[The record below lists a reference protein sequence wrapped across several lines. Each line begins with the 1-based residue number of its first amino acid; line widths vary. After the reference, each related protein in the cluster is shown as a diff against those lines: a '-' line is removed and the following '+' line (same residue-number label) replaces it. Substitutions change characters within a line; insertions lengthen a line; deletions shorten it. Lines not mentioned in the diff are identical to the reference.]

1 MHVIRKYSSCC
12 VFTTLQHL
20 LLNFFIYCT
29 KLQFYYLIHMKS
41 NIPYKFLIAAS
52 VVLSLTFCSLQSK
65 HQSVP
70 TLTQEQQH
78 KIIQETQC
86 LHEALWFESRSEPL
100 EGKVAV
106 LEVIHNRTLH
116 KDYPDSYCDV
126 IQQSRQFSYR
136 NHLRTGQFM
145 LIKMPVNALERKVAT
160 DVSTLAFNAASGRL
174 KPSLPPSVL
183 WYHVASMKKKPQ
195 WAIVNKFCK
204 DHNPVGIIL
213 RNCSSKQKNP
223 RLYVTIGSHSFY
235 RS

>member
-1 MHVIRKYSSCC
+1 
-12 VFTTLQHL
+12 
-20 LLNFFIYCT
+20 
-29 KLQFYYLIHMKS
+29 MKS

-70 TLTQEQQH
+70 VLSPKEQQH
-78 KIIQETQC
+78 IIKETQC
-86 LHEALWFESRSEPL
+86 LHEALWFEAASEPL

-116 KDYPDSYCDV
+116 KDYPDNYCSV

-136 NHLRTGQFM
+136 NHLKNGQFM
-145 LIKMPVNALERKVAT
+145 LIKTPVNALERKVAT
-160 DVSTLAFNAASGRL
+160 DVSTLAFNAAMGRL

-183 WYHVASMKKKPQ
+183 WYHVVSMKVYPRWTKP
-195 WAIVNKFCK
+195 NKFCRK
-204 DHNPVGIIL
+204 CKL
-213 RNCSSKQKNP
+213 KSKNP
-223 RLYVTIGSHSFY
+223 TRYATIGSHLFY

>member
-1 MHVIRKYSSCC
+1 
-12 VFTTLQHL
+12 
-20 LLNFFIYCT
+20 
-29 KLQFYYLIHMKS
+29 MKS

-65 HQSVP
+65 HPDVP
-70 TLTQEQQH
+70 VLTPKEQQH
-78 KIIQETQC
+78 IIKETQC

-106 LEVIHNRTLH
+106 LEVIHNRTIH
-116 KDYPDSYCDV
+116 KNYPDSYCSV

-136 NHLRTGQFM
+136 DHLKKGQFM
-145 LIKMPVNALERKVAT
+145 LIKTPLNASERKVAT

-195 WAIVNKFCK
+195 WAVGNKFCEK
-204 DHNPVGIIL
+204 CKLN
-213 RNCSSKQKNP
+213 QKNP
-223 RLYVTIGSHSFY
+223 TRYATIGSHLFY